1 MTLILM
7 DGFDTYDTGDFALHW
22 TSGASMAII
31 GTSPVRAL
39 SRRSLYLSGANVS
52 PAIASFGTDYVQGV
66 IGFGFYFTNSA
77 ASRNAIAR
85 ILDGTSEQISIRTN
99 SSSVLIVSRSGTT
112 LATGSTVLT
121 SNTWY
126 YIELK
131 FTIGTGT
138 AGAIELKLNGASEI
152 AATSS
157 LNTRATSNTLW
168 NGLGLVTQNQAG
180 TAGYYDDVY
189 ALDPTSGTNTDFLG
203 PVSIIAL
210 APSAAGNAAAW
221 TPSSGT
227 NHGAVSETAQDG
239 DTTFNQSSTANQIDT
254 FAYQNL
260 PIAAGS
266 VYAVQHVL
274 VAKHDGGARSIAP
287 VCRQSSTDYVGT
299 TRAVSSTYAPYKEIR
314 EVDPATSS
322 AWTVSGVNSAEFGY
336 KLIS

>member
-1 MTLILM
+1 MALIFM
-7 DGFDTYDTGDFALHW
+7 DGFDTYADVDFGLHW
-22 TSGASMAII
+22 TNGASMATI

-39 SRRSLYLSGANVS
+39 SRGSLYLSGANVS

-66 IGFGFYFTNSA
+66 VGFGFYFTNSA
-77 ASRNAIAR
+77 TSHDLVLA
-85 ILDGTSEQISIRTN
+85 ILDGTSEQISIRVN
-99 SSSVLIVSRSGTT
+99 GSSQLYVSRSGTT
-112 LATGSTVLT
+112 LATGSTALSANV
-121 SNTWY
+121 WY

-131 FTIGTGT
+131 FVISNS
-138 AGAIELKLNGASEI
+138 AGSVELHLNGATEI
-152 AATSS
+152 SATGS
-157 LNTRATSNTLW
+157 LDTQNTGNTRW
-168 NGLGLVTQNQAG
+168 NGIQLVRQNASG
-180 TAGYYDDVY
+180 NGAYYDDVY
-189 ALDPTSGTNTDFLG
+189 ALDSSTGTNTDFLG

-227 NHGAVSETAQDG
+227 NHGAVAEPRQDG
-239 DTTFNQSSTANQIDT
+239 DTTFNQSSTANQVDT

-299 TRAVSSTYAPYKEIR
+299 TRAISGTYTPYKEIR
-314 EVDPATSS
+314 DVDPATSS
-322 AWTVSGVNSAEFGY
+322 AWTVAGVNSAEFGY
-336 KLIS
+336 KLIA